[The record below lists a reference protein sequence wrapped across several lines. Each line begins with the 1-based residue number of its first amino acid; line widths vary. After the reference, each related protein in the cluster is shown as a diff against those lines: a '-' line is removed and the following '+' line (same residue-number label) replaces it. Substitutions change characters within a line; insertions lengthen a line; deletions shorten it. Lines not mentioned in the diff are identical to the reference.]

1 AGTRPLFARGT
12 VDIVPVDVC
21 REPLREAILKRYATL
36 KAGCRALGLSY
47 RLVAHDRGKRGIRRD
62 TLEYVAERLESPALQ
77 SLVDPAM
84 GIQVVP
90 PDVNVSAVQF
100 SVAGD
105 TVRFG
110 LAAIKNVGEAAMQSI
125 LKARS
130 GEGSFQTLED
140 FCARVDLRLV
150 NRRVVESL
158 IKAGAFDSLGLTRA
172 HLLAT
177 TDAALESGQRQ
188 QRDQAEGQGSFF
200 ELLPA
205 PPARPGGPVA
215 EVMPE

>member
-1 AGTRPLFARGT
+1 MAALLTSEMGGA
-12 VDIVPVDVC
+12 DKIVKYIEEC
-21 REPLREAILKRYATL
+21 R
-36 KAGCRALGLSY
+36 
-47 RLVAHDRGKRGIRRD
+47 
-62 TLEYVAERLESPALQ
+62 
-77 SLVDPAM
+77 AM
-84 GIQVVP
+84 GIQVMP

-130 GEGSFQTLED
+130 GEGSFKTLED

-177 TDAALESGQRQ
+177 TDTALESGQRQ
-188 QRDQAEGQGSFF
+188 QRDRAEGQGSFF
-200 ELLPA
+200 ESLPA
-205 PPARPGGPVA
+205 ARARANAPAEWTTATRGGSCSRRTCGCSSRRWLSPA
-215 EVMPE
+215 AGRRTAASASRTPAGSA